1 TWWNTLHQGAS
12 ISFKAAPT
20 MASTMLLGMLLCA
33 AGLWAYTFAVAFWR
47 LRCLVLEREH
57 DAQWV
62 KQLLAQTTGG
72 RA

>member
-1 TWWNTLHQGAS
+1 S

-20 MASTMLLGMLLCA
+20 MASTMLVGMLLTTL
-33 AGLWAYTFAVAFWR
+33 GLWAYAIAVALIR
-47 LRCLVLEREH
+47 LRCIVLEREH

-62 KQLLAQTTGG
+62 HQLPEVSYEWE